1 MWIDIVA
8 STGPEERRESPITGL
23 GSRFQPPLSKI
34 AKDPCYSFQPSRRPR
49 AELAEGGT
57 GQSGTPA
64 GAGPGRVAAEECGSL
79 PRAGAVHPLGS
90 RGQWGA
96 SLAGERGDAGQGHGQ
111 VLQRHGHGPTGRT
124 VDHGDGRAPVPLP
137 RDQPVLQLV
146 TRHVTAHSLP
156 PGFLS
161 QG

>member
-1 MWIDIVA
+1 M
-8 STGPEERRESPITGL
+8 
-23 GSRFQPPLSKI
+23 
-34 AKDPCYSFQPSRRPR
+34 
-49 AELAEGGT
+49 AEG
-57 GQSGTPA
+57 
-64 GAGPGRVAAEECGSL
+64 CGSL
-79 PRAGAVHPLGS
+79 PRAGAVYPLGS

-124 VDHGDGRAPVPLP
+124 VNHRDGRAPVPLP
-137 RDQPVLQLV
+137 RDQPVLQFI